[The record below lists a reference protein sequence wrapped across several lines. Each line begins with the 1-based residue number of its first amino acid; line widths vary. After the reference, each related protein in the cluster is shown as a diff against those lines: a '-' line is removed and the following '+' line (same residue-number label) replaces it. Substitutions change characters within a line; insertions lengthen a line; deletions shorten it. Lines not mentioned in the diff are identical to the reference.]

1 MRTKQRV
8 LTGLL
13 LSAALGMTGSLPAHA
28 EADPEL
34 PVTER
39 ISTAYDG
46 AQLDRPS
53 HDPEMGEGR
62 VTAFTTDEPSG
73 PNGAGALPGVFINAQ
88 SVDEV
93 SYGADGPSYDGAP
106 CSSGRMVGFVSESTT
121 LDSRPHPDHR
131 PRVCIRNR
139 SVGKL
144 TGLHSY
150 QGVEFTSMGRPR
162 VDPSCQWITF
172 TATLPATDTD
182 PAPQPRV
189 YRFKF
194 NGGTTDLV
202 SEASDEPADNA
213 SISHNGRY
221 VAYEQGGDIYV
232 RDLDTGGLEK
242 ASVARNGGAA
252 NGGSSAPS
260 LSADGRRVAFDSR
273 ASNLAPGDKNRATNV
288 FVRDLDSGTTTL
300 VKGAHKKDCTA
311 QAALSGDGTHVAF
324 TSGRSSGKRPA
335 PAVYLRELATGDTQL
350 ISTDRDGRRNDLAA
364 GEPSVNA
371 DGTVVAFASASP
383 DLVAGDTNGVSD
395 IFLRTVR

>member
-8 LTGLL
+8 LTGLF
-13 LSAALGMTGSLPAHA
+13 LSTALGVTGSLPAHA

-39 ISTAYDG
+39 VSTTYDG
-46 AQLDRPS
+46 AQLDWPS

-62 VTAFTTDEPSG
+62 VTSFTSDEPAG
-73 PNGAGALPGVFINAQ
+73 PNGADTKSGVFINAE
-88 SVDEV
+88 SLGEV
-93 SYGADGPSYDGAP
+93 SYGGDGPSYDGAP

-131 PRVCIRNR
+131 PRVYIRNR

-150 QGVEFTSMGRPR
+150 QGVEFTSMGRPM

-172 TATLPATDTD
+172 TATLAATDAV

-202 SEASDEPADNA
+202 SAASDEPADNA
-213 SISHNGRY
+213 SISYNGRY

-242 ASVARNGGAA
+242 VSVARNGGSA
-252 NGGSSAPS
+252 NGDSSAPS
-260 LSADGRRVAFDSR
+260 LSADGRRVAFDSQ
-273 ASNLAPGDKNRATNV
+273 ASNLAPGDRNRATNV

-300 VKGAHKKDCTA
+300 VKGAHKKDYTA

-324 TSGRSSGKRPA
+324 TSGRISHKGPA
-335 PAVYLRELATGDTQL
+335 PAVYLRELATGTTQL
-350 ISTDRDGRRNDLAA
+350 ISADRSGRRNDLAA

-383 DLVAGDTNGVSD
+383 DLVEGDSNGVSD